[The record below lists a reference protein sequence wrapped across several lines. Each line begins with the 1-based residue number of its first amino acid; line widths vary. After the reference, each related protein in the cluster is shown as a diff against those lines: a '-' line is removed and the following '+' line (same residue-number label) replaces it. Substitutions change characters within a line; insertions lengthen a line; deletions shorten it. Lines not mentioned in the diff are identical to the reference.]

1 MGLFSKI
8 KKAFKKVTGAVK
20 KVVKKVVKGVK
31 KVVKKISSSKI
42 LKALAI
48 AAKPVPLP
56 NAVRAAPP
64 VTTTAAAIA
73 KIGRASCRERV

>member
-8 KKAFKKVTGAVK
+8 KKGFKKIFKGVK
-20 KVVKKVVKGVK
+20 KVIKKVVKGVK

-48 AAKPVPLP
+48 AAAVVVTGVLPLQHLE
-56 NAVRAAPP
+56 VGQWVQAPL
-64 VTTTAAAIA
+64 VN
-73 KIGRASCRERV
+73 G

>member
-8 KKAFKKVTGAVK
+8 KKGFKKIFKGVK
-20 KVVKKVVKGVK
+20 KVIKKVVKGVK

-48 AAKPVPLP
+48 AA
-56 NAVRAAPP
+56 AVI
-64 VTTTAAAIA
+64 VTGGAAIGA
-73 KIGRASCRERV
+73 FTGGTLQVLRVG